1 MGGVGPI
8 RCLGRLPVRRG
19 LGGCGTVPRVSDPAV
34 LFVDM
39 AGYTALTE
47 AHGDHDAA
55 DLAERFYAM
64 VSGVLVPPARLV
76 KTIGDA
82 VLVVAPD
89 AAHGLMTAL
98 AIADAADRV
107 PNFPEVRA
115 GLHVGPLVE
124 RQGDVFG
131 ATVNLAARVASHARG
146 DQILVTA
153 STLAALPGGLAARAV
168 PQGAVRFKNVAG
180 AVEVFLVERDRAPTS
195 AGALD
200 PVCRMRVDPACCIV
214 RVGPDGQPS
223 YFCSEQCAETF
234 ACSSHGGCEGA

>member
-1 MGGVGPI
+1 MA
-8 RCLGRLPVRRG
+8 
-19 LGGCGTVPRVSDPAV
+19 DPAV

-55 DLAERFYAM
+55 DMAERFYAM
-64 VSGVLVPPARLV
+64 VADALVPPARLV

-89 AAHGLMTAL
+89 AAHGLLTAL
-98 AIADAADRV
+98 AVADAADRTAH
-107 PNFPEVRA
+107 FPEVRA

-146 DQILVTA
+146 DQILITA
-153 STLAALPGGLAARAV
+153 AAQKMLPTALSTRAV
-168 PQGAVRFKNVAG
+168 SQGSVRFKNVSE
-180 AVEVFLVERDRAPTS
+180 AVELFLVERDRPAVS
-195 AGALD
+195 FGAID
-200 PVCRMRVDPACCIV
+200 PVCRMRVDPARCIC
-214 RVGPDGQPS
+214 RVGPDGRPC

-234 ACSSHGGCEGA
+234 AGTSAAGSDPA